1 MMEVITSNLYMITPA
16 LWASFTMYIV
26 WYVTRAK
33 HYSPI
38 TPTEARQL
46 WTIHR
51 QTVNCNGKKWR
62 QIRRGG
68 ATIGFECDCGHRHI
82 QKRPIVASMPNAS
95 IDTEVSAFDRLHTS
109 HKST

>member
-1 MMEVITSNLYMITPA
+1 MMEIFTSNLYIIMPA
-16 LWASFTMYIV
+16 LWASFTTYTV

-38 TPTEARQL
+38 TPNEARQL
-46 WTIHR
+46 WVIHR
-51 QTVNCNGKKWR
+51 QTFNCNGKRWR

-68 ATIGFECDCGHRHI
+68 ATIGFQCECGHRHI
-82 QKRPIVASMPNAS
+82 QKRPIVGSMPIAS
-95 IDTEVSAFDRLHTS
+95 IDTEVSAFDRLHTT